1 MPYCQD
7 CGGQVADTANFCTH
21 CGKASSGMAAAP
33 TVSLS
38 GDKESRINREWDDL
52 APADWGGK
60 KHADERAM
68 LSGLLEDDEHLECL
82 VSGNFA
88 PDGVLLPHTNL
99 GVATDRRII
108 FLRQTKRANEVVALP
123 YATIESLSCN
133 IGLMGGVVK
142 VSARHEGRFEM
153 RDIYPKNQAELFAE
167 TVQPHLTPA
176 PEGSFAATE
185 SVLPVAVEAE
195 PAPINEPVP
204 VAVEEPVS
212 AVTDAPISVA
222 VSEASCFEQEWGSLA
237 PADWGGK
244 QHANERAM
252 LEGLLEDDEHL
263 ECLVSGT
270 FALDGGASHTNLG
283 VATDRRIIFL
293 RQTKHADEVVSLPY
307 TTIESL
313 SCNIGLMGGVV
324 KGSARRKGRFEV
336 RNIYPKK
343 QAELFVETVQPH
355 LTDEPVAVEEP
366 VSAATDTP
374 VSVVVS
380 KEARIEQEW
389 ATLAP
394 MSWDSKKHANER
406 EMLPGLLA
414 DDELMECLVSG
425 SFKNTDWGGSNTNL
439 GVATNRRV
447 VFLRKTRR
455 SSEVVEFPF
464 DAISHISSNKNGDIE
479 VSAQGKGRFAMQGIR
494 PKEQA
499 QAFVVA
505 IQPRIAVA
513 QEGKP
518 PPESKED
525 RIDREWNELVP
536 KGWGNFKNKVM
547 LSGERSML
555 YRLLEDDEHLE
566 CLVGGK
572 CGPDLGRSHIARD
585 KSLHSVVGVAT
596 DRRVIFV
603 DSGIASAEVAE
614 MPYTSIETISYSS
627 GISLAGLK
635 ISARGSTALQMEM
648 IRSMGEAKL
657 FADAVR
663 KHLNAGQAA
672 GTTVVQTASAM
683 DELEKAAALYER
695 GLLTQG
701 EFEAKKAQLLNS

>member
-1 MPYCQD
+1 MPYCTA
-7 CGGQVADTANFCTH
+7 CGGQVAENANFCTH
-21 CGKASSGMAAAP
+21 CGKASNGVAVAP
-33 TVSLS
+33 TAGMP
-38 GDKESRINREWDDL
+38 GDKEARINLEWSDL
-52 APADWGGK
+52 APKDWGDK

-68 LSGLLEDDEHLECL
+68 LSGLLEDDEHLGCL
-82 VSGNFA
+82 VSGDFN
-88 PDGVLLPHTNL
+88 PEGKLPHINL
-99 GVATDRRII
+99 GVATDRRLI
-108 FLRQTKRANEVVALP
+108 FLRQTKR
-123 YATIESLSCN
+123 
-133 IGLMGGVVK
+133 
-142 VSARHEGRFEM
+142 
-153 RDIYPKNQAELFAE
+153 
-167 TVQPHLTPA
+167 TP
-176 PEGSFAATE
+176 
-185 SVLPVAVEAE
+185 
-195 PAPINEPVP
+195 
-204 VAVEEPVS
+204 
-212 AVTDAPISVA
+212 
-222 VSEASCFEQEWGSLA
+222 
-237 PADWGGK
+237 
-244 QHANERAM
+244 
-252 LEGLLEDDEHL
+252 
-263 ECLVSGT
+263 
-270 FALDGGASHTNLG
+270 
-283 VATDRRIIFL
+283 
-293 RQTKHADEVVSLPY
+293 EVVSLY
-307 TTIESL
+307 YDTIESI
-313 SCNIGLMGGVV
+313 SFKTGWMGGSV
-324 KGSARRKGRFEV
+324 KVTSRHKGGYQMES
-336 RNIYPKK
+336 IKPKEWAK
-343 QAELFVETVQPH
+343 LLAETVQPH

-366 VSAATDTP
+366 VSAATDVP

-380 KEARIEQEW
+380 KAARIEQEW

-414 DDELMECLVSG
+414 HDELMECLVSG

-439 GVATNRRV
+439 GIATDRRV

-455 SSEVVEFPF
+455 SSEVLEMSF
-464 DAISHISSNKNGDIE
+464 DAISHISSNTNGDIE

-525 RIDREWNELVP
+525 RIDREWNDLVP
-536 KGWGNFKNKVM
+536 NGWGNFKNKVM

-695 GLLTQG
+695 GLLTQE